1 MCHVVGQAIDLAD
14 RQAQEQGLSRR
25 SLLKRGAGAAGVA
38 GLAGLG
44 LPQLASA
51 NGGRRRR
58 QEKRLTAEARR
69 CRTRLVLLGTAG
81 GPVWW
86 PRSKRF
92 GIASAVVVDGDVYM
106 VDVGE
111 GAFYQYRQAGL
122 ARSEEV
128 DREMITS
135 LRALFLTHMHAD
147 HTIEYDNL
155 LRWAFANGGQ
165 IPTNPPVEVFGP
177 GNRGELEPVSG
188 PPPSSPLPVVNPE
201 NPTPGTVEMTDYLYK
216 AFAADFNDH
225 IRDSRVDVPW
235 ADFEV
240 NDIEIPPG
248 TVTDQNTE
256 PSPPMDPFPV
266 FEDEKVKV
274 TATLVD
280 HSPCWPAFA
289 FRFDTDDGSI
299 TFSGDTGPNQNLIK
313 MAKDTDL
320 LVHEVIDKHWVEG
333 LFVDPTTP
341 EAQAIIKHLLGVHT
355 LIEDVGAVAE
365 SAAAKSLVLTHLVP
379 PHTPYSRWLEA
390 GQGYSGRLIVG
401 NDLMEVGVG
410 SHDHHHG
417 RHRRHRAAA
426 RS

>member
-1 MCHVVGQAIDLAD
+1 MCHVVGQAIELAD
-14 RQAQEQGLSRR
+14 QQARERGLSRR
-25 SLLKRGAGAAGVA
+25 SLLKRGAGAAALTGI
-38 GLAGLG
+38 AGLG
-44 LPQLASA
+44 IPGVAF
-51 NGGRRRR
+51 GGGGPSKR
-58 QEKRLTAEARR
+58 QQKRLTADARR

-92 GIASAVVVDGDVYM
+92 GIASAVVVAGDVYM

-165 IPTNPPVEVFGP
+165 IASNPPVKIFGP
-177 GNRGELEPVSG
+177 GNRGKMEPVSG
-188 PPPSSPLPVVNPE
+188 PPPTTPLPVVNPE

-225 IRDSRVDVPW
+225 IRDSRVEEPS

-240 NDIEIPPG
+240 DDIVIPPG
-248 TVTDQNTE
+248 VVTDQNTE
-256 PSPPMDPFPV
+256 PSPPMDPFLV
-266 FEDEKVKV
+266 FEDDNVKV

-299 TFSGDTGPNQNLIK
+299 TFSGDTNPNQNLIK
-313 MAKDTDL
+313 MGEDTDL
-320 LVHEVIDKHWVEG
+320 LVHEVIDKDWVES
-333 LFVDPTTP
+333 LFPDPTTA

-355 LIEDVGAVAE
+355 LIEDVGGVAE
-365 SAAAKSLVLTHLVP
+365 AARAAALVLTHLVP
-379 PHTPYSRWLEA
+379 PHTQYRRLREA
-390 GQGYSGRLIVG
+390 GDGYSGRLVIG
-401 NDLMEVGVG
+401 EDLMELGVG
-410 SHDHHHG
+410 S
-417 RHRRHRAAA
+417 RRGH
-426 RS
+426 